1 MNSLLI
7 DTWIR
12 LRASYWFLPSI
23 ISISAVATAVV
34 AVQLDLHFGNNWVR
48 NYPWLL
54 ANQPAGARD
63 LLSTLAASAITVAGV
78 TFSMTLLAV
87 SHASAQIGPRLLFDF
102 MRDRG
107 NQFTLGV
114 FIATFLY
121 CLIVLRTVQAGVAGD
136 EINMAFVP
144 HIAITVAVA
153 LAFLNVIVFIFFI
166 HHVPRSI
173 SVTSVIARVGDEL
186 ANTVQTIYPE
196 LLGSG
201 SAGNTPGDEPAV
213 DFEHNSVD
221 LPVSASAGYFRV
233 LDFEGLLAI
242 TKEHDL
248 VVELKLAPGNFALQ
262 GQTLMRAGPAQKMNS
277 DIEHELHSAI
287 SWGTERTREQD
298 VLFLV
303 EQLIEILGKAMSP
316 GVNGQYTALLCVNQF
331 ERALAEIL
339 SRKEPDSKRYD
350 DEGELRVIAAPV
362 SHKEFLLAIILPV
375 RQFVRGDWIVSSRV
389 VEMMKRLS
397 QLPELSESKALLDEV
412 SALINDDIDSGPMA
426 ESEKLLLLG
435 KRGIR
440 SI

>member
-1 MNSLLI
+1 
-7 DTWIR
+7 
-12 LRASYWFLPSI
+12 
-23 ISISAVATAVV
+23 
-34 AVQLDLHFGNNWVR
+34 
-48 NYPWLL
+48 
-54 ANQPAGARD
+54 
-63 LLSTLAASAITVAGV
+63 
-78 TFSMTLLAV
+78 MTLLAV
-87 SHASAQIGPRLLFDF
+87 SHASAQIGPRLLADF

-121 CLIVLRTVQAGVAGD
+121 CLIVLRTVQTGVAGND
-136 EINMAFVP
+136 INTAFVP
-144 HIAITVAVA
+144 HIAITIAVA

-186 ANTVQTIYPE
+186 ANTVQTMYPE

-201 SAGNTPGDEPAV
+201 SAGNTPGDELAV

-262 GQTLMRAGPAQKMNS
+262 GQTLMRVGPSQNMNS
-277 DIEHELHSAI
+277 DIEPELHSTI

-316 GVNGQYTALLCVNQF
+316 GVNQKPCL
-331 ERALAEIL
+331 
-339 SRKEPDSKRYD
+339 
-350 DEGELRVIAAPV
+350 
-362 SHKEFLLAIILPV
+362 
-375 RQFVRGDWIVSSRV
+375 
-389 VEMMKRLS
+389 MK
-397 QLPELSESKALLDEV
+397 
-412 SALINDDIDSGPMA
+412 
-426 ESEKLLLLG
+426 
-435 KRGIR
+435 
-440 SI
+440 